1 MQIYSDYSLLKLNS
15 FGINVKADKLI
26 RIEKEKDVNQF
37 LKNYDVSDQNVL
49 ILGGGSNLLFKEN
62 FNGIILKTEIKGISE
77 ISKEKKSVTLEI
89 GNGVLWDD
97 LVDYCVNKGYGGIE
111 NLAYI
116 PGTVGAA
123 PIQNIG
129 AYGVEFQD
137 VFVNLDGID
146 LSSGEKEE
154 YIKSKCKFGYRD
166 SIFKSTLKNK
176 FMITKVRI
184 KLSTEPNINT
194 TYRAVDEYLKKNE
207 LNRSSLTIKEMRNI
221 ITDIRK
227 SKLPEPDEL
236 GNAGSFFKNPII
248 NEDDFNLLKKKY
260 KDLVYFEIGVGK
272 YKIPA
277 AWLIEKVGYK
287 GKRKGNVGVH
297 KQQALVLVNYGNAS
311 GNEIVDF
318 ATEIQTNILR
328 KFNIPLETEV
338 NIVQNIGEL

>member
-1 MQIYSDYSLLKLNS
+1 MQIYSDYSLLKLNT

-26 RIEKEKDVNQF
+26 IIEQEKDLIEFLYKNDVN
-37 LKNYDVSDQNVL
+37 DHNVL

-62 FNGIILKTEIKGISE
+62 FNGIILKTEIKGIEE
-77 ISKEKKSVTLEI
+77 ISKERKSVTLEI

-146 LSSGEKEE
+146 LSSGEKKE
-154 YIKSKCKFGYRD
+154 YLKSKCGFGYRE

-184 KLSTEPNINT
+184 KLSNEPEINT
-194 TYRAVDEYLKKNE
+194 SYRAVDEYIRRNK
-207 LNRSSLTIKEMRNI
+207 LNKTSLTIKDIRNI
-221 ITDIRK
+221 ITEIRK

-248 NEDDFNLLKKKY
+248 NEVDFNLLKKKY
-260 KDLVYFEIGVGK
+260 KDLVYFVVGEGK

-297 KQQALVLVNYGNAS
+297 KQQALVIVNYGNAS

-338 NIVQNIGEL
+338 NIVKNIGEL